1 MVGSPDLN
9 LLLSRYVRLAEFT
22 PDAESSRPLD
32 ARRDSLLWLM
42 RSAKILFNA
51 VDVRMCSKGPSKC
64 ADVREGPRLLGLTS
78 FAARSTLAVECFAIG
93 GFVRYRRREKNGGEQ
108 SQATP
113 CPPKSAERQAVAFSQ
128 RFTCTIDEACEATG
142 LGRTKLY
149 ELIGAGHLATT
160 TVGRRRL
167 VAVQSLLS
175 LLKANMST

>member
-1 MVGSPDLN
+1 
-9 LLLSRYVRLAEFT
+9 
-22 PDAESSRPLD
+22 
-32 ARRDSLLWLM
+32 M
-42 RSAKILFNA
+42 RSAKILFTA
-51 VDVRMCSKGPSKC
+51 VDVRMCSKGPSKY
-64 ADVREGPRLLGLTS
+64 AVVREGSRLLALTLLV
-78 FAARSTLAVECFAIG
+78 ARSTLAVERLQLR

-108 SQATP
+108 SLATP
-113 CPPKSAERQAVAFSQ
+113 CPPESAEPRTIAFSQ

-167 VAVQSLLS
+167 VEVQSLLS

>member
-1 MVGSPDLN
+1 M
-9 LLLSRYVRLAEFT
+9 
-22 PDAESSRPLD
+22 
-32 ARRDSLLWLM
+32 
-42 RSAKILFNA
+42 
-51 VDVRMCSKGPSKC
+51 
-64 ADVREGPRLLGLTS
+64 
-78 FAARSTLAVECFAIG
+78 
-93 GFVRYRRREKNGGEQ
+93 RYRRREKNGGEQ
-108 SQATP
+108 SPAAP
-113 CPPKSAERQAVAFSQ
+113 LSKSAEPQTIAFSQ

>member
-1 MVGSPDLN
+1 M
-9 LLLSRYVRLAEFT
+9 
-22 PDAESSRPLD
+22 
-32 ARRDSLLWLM
+32 
-42 RSAKILFNA
+42 
-51 VDVRMCSKGPSKC
+51 
-64 ADVREGPRLLGLTS
+64 
-78 FAARSTLAVECFAIG
+78 
-93 GFVRYRRREKNGGEQ
+93 RYRRREKNRGQQ

-113 CPPKSAERQAVAFSQ
+113 CLPKSAEPQTIAFSQ